1 MAKEP
6 IDKGMLRFYEVLSA
20 ESPPES
26 VQWPLPRQRV
36 AWEGVCAKFRAPR
49 PVGLI
54 VEDHKVAREDGGHVR
69 VRLYR
74 PRAAELPPAV
84 MYMHGGGWVLGSLET
99 HDDMCAEIAALAN
112 VCVVAVDYR
121 LAPEHPHPAQLHDN
135 LAVLG
140 WMRAQGMALGFDPAR
155 IVAAGDSAGG
165 QMSASLALYLRDHAM
180 IQLRGCVLIY
190 PVLGTDTQT
199 PSYVENSDAP
209 CLTRSDMIY
218 YLDAVLGPK
227 SSPNWSDPYAMPL
240 LAEDVSGLP
249 PTFITA
255 AAHDPLRDDATAFE
269 QRLREAGVE
278 VMLRPEPQL
287 PHSYMR
293 ARHVSEPAMA
303 GFKAIVEAIRS
314 LAYAKRLPAPGA

>member
-1 MAKEP
+1 MQKQP
-6 IDKGMLRFYEVLSA
+6 IDADMMAFYEVLKA
-20 ESPPES
+20 QSPPES
-26 VQWPLPRQRV
+26 VNWPLDVQRK
-36 AWEGVCAKFRAPR
+36 AWDGFCAKFRSPR
-49 PVGLI
+49 PSGMI
-54 VEDHKVAREDGGHVR
+54 VEDHQIAREDGGHVP

-74 PRAAELPPAV
+74 PAGAALLPGV
-84 MYMHGGGWVLGSLET
+84 IYFHGGGWVLGSLET
-99 HDDMCAEIAALAN
+99 HDDICAELAHLSQTAI
-112 VCVVAVDYR
+112 VAVDYR
-121 LAPEHPHPAQLHDN
+121 LAPEHRHPAQLEDN
-135 LAVLG
+135 LAVLC
-140 WMRAQGMALGFDPAR
+140 WMRKEGMQHGLDPAR

-180 IQLRGCVLIY
+180 IQLKGMVLIY
-190 PVLGTDTQT
+190 PVLGVDCDTQ
-199 PSYVENSDAP
+199 SYRENADAP